1 MMENEVE
8 RFLNAEQTAEK
19 LVETLKQ
26 LQQEAQ
32 NYDTAAKDLES
43 VRQQLLT
50 LIDTT
55 KEICEISYNAI
66 KILREVNGPEIISKL
81 GQVEGIVTQSDIS
94 LQKIEANGPEMITKL
109 GQVEGI
115 VKQSDLS
122 LQKIEANGPE
132 IISKLGQVEGIVQQN
147 DISLQK
153 QNEKD
158 LIETFSRLEYL
169 KGVVN
174 NSGEMV
180 TSIKEK
186 ELPQTFIVLNRLKL
200 LITIGI
206 AVSGVAIILGVISLV
221 R

>member
-1 MMENEVE
+1 MENEVE

-19 LVETLKQ
+19 LVETLKE
-26 LQQEAQ
+26 LQKEAQ
-32 NYDTAAKDLES
+32 SYDTAAKDLES

-66 KILREVNGPEIISKL
+66 KTLREVNGPEIITKL

-94 LQKIEANGPEMITKL
+94 LQKIEANGPE
-109 GQVEGI
+109 
-115 VKQSDLS
+115 
-122 LQKIEANGPE
+122 
-132 IISKLGQVEGIVQQN
+132 IISKLGQVEGIVTQN

-158 LIETFSRLEYL
+158 LLETFSRLEYL

-180 TSIKEK
+180 TSLKEK
-186 ELPQTFIVLNRLKL
+186 ELPRSFVVLNRLKM
-200 LITIGI
+200 LIIIGI
-206 AVSGVAIILGVISLV
+206 AASGIAIILGVISLV

>member
-1 MMENEVE
+1 MENEVE

-26 LQQEAQ
+26 LQKEAQ

-55 KEICEISYNAI
+55 KEICEISYNTI
-66 KILREVNGPEIISKL
+66 KTLREVNGPEIIAKL
-81 GQVEGIVTQSDIS
+81 GHVEGIVT
-94 LQKIEANGPEMITKL
+94 
-109 GQVEGI
+109 
-115 VKQSDLS
+115 
-122 LQKIEANGPE
+122 
-132 IISKLGQVEGIVQQN
+132 QN

-158 LIETFSRLEYL
+158 LLETFSRLEYL

-174 NSGEMV
+174 SSGEMV

-186 ELPQTFIVLNRLKL
+186 ELPQSFIVLNRLKM
-200 LITIGI
+200 LIIIGI
-206 AVSGVAIILGVISLV
+206 AASGIAIILGIISLV